1 MKYFSYDYERW
12 LDSSIYLRKEIK
24 KLLDSHYLDSQ
35 QKGIENQNKTITCFD
50 QNYFIQKNEEEENR
64 YFVLKNKTQLTQLS
78 AKIEILERFKSLL
91 FDF

>member
-1 MKYFSYDYERW
+1 MKYFSHDYERW

-50 QNYFIQKNEEEENR
+50 QNYFIQKNEEE
-64 YFVLKNKTQLTQLS
+64 VLKVCYLIFKKSFFFKVMLIKYNNLS
-78 AKIEILERFKSLL
+78 LQ
-91 FDF
+91 